1 MRQVP
6 RRRKMASNVTWADSE
21 SRDSAWVQRCII
33 YSYSF
38 FFGGP
43 SLAISA
49 CISLILIG
57 LEPRAKTFG
66 SLQPWMK
73 RRL

>member
-33 YSYSF
+33 F
-38 FFGGP
+38 FSSEALP
-43 SLAISA
+43 SQF
-49 CISLILIG
+49 
-57 LEPRAKTFG
+57 PRAFL
-66 SLQPWMK
+66 SY
-73 RRL
+73 